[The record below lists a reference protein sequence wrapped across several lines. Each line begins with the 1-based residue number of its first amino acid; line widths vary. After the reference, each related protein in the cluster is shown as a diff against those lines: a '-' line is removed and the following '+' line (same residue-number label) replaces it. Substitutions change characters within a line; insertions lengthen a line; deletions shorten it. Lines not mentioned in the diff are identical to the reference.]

1 MPINLWSFVTFGF
14 LPDRS
19 FQQSPSFFLREF
31 FLPFARVVVNL
42 FDIRRLTD
50 ENSGTNLESFKDG
63 GFVGAQQS
71 ARNFTLAGSIVVSA
85 TINVTIELT
94 LG

>member
-1 MPINLWSFVTFGF
+1 M
-14 LPDRS
+14 
-19 FQQSPSFFLREF
+19 
-31 FLPFARVVVNL
+31 

-50 ENSGTNLESFKDG
+50 ENSRTNLDFKDG

>member
-1 MPINLWSFVTFGF
+1 LS
-14 LPDRS
+14 L
-19 FQQSPSFFLREF
+19 L
-31 FLPFARVVVNL
+31 L
-42 FDIRRLTD
+42 DIRRLTN
-50 ENSGTNLESFKDG
+50 ENSGTNLDFKDG